1 MTGEIYDRLLHN
13 SEEAAVWYF
22 KVLEEYPES
31 LLTEP
36 VRYRLREITNA
47 GELN

>member
-1 MTGEIYDRLLHN
+1 MTGEVYDRYLFN
-13 SEEAAVWYF
+13 SSEAEVWYF

-36 VRYRLREITNA
+36 VRYRLREITKRN
-47 GELN
+47 ELN